1 MYKMVKICLFII
13 VGILLSADDLSKN
26 KEMIPNVNL
35 KDINKKKVNLL
46 EASKDY
52 YVLINF
58 WNMACEPCKKEMKFL
73 NQFHEKY
80 NEHGFKV
87 ISINMDTPRS
97 MSKVKKYVKSSKY
110 SFEVFQDPR
119 MSVFKKMGG
128 SIMPFV
134 VIADNKGNIV
144 NKHIGFNL
152 GDEKS
157 LELEIRELIS
167 FKPDTIYTKTKTEVE
182 ERSTSD
188 SRYGIKSNE
197 ND

>member
-1 MYKMVKICLFII
+1 MYKMPKICLFII
-13 VGILLSADDLSKN
+13 VGFLLSVDDFSKN

-35 KDINKKKVNLL
+35 KDINKKKVNLV

-119 MSVFKKMGG
+119 MNVFKKMGG

-134 VIADNKGNIV
+134 VIADNKGNVV

-167 FKPDTIYTKTKTEVE
+167 FEVDTTIE
-182 ERSTSD
+182 SD
-188 SRYGIKSNE
+188 V

>member
-1 MYKMVKICLFII
+1 MYKMAKICLFII
-13 VGILLSADDLSKN
+13 VGSLLSADDFSKN

-35 KDINKKKVNLL
+35 KDINKKKVNLV

-119 MSVFKKMGG
+119 MNVFKKMGG

-134 VIADNKGNIV
+134 VIADNKGNVV

-167 FKPDTIYTKTKTEVE
+167 FKVDTTIE
-182 ERSTSD
+182 
-188 SRYGIKSNE
+188 SNT
-197 ND
+197 DD

>member
-1 MYKMVKICLFII
+1 MYKIAKICLFVI
-13 VGILLSADDLSKN
+13 VGSLLMAEDSSKN
-26 KEMIPNVNL
+26 KEIIPNVNL
-35 KDINKKKVNLL
+35 KDINKKKVNLV

-80 NEHGFKV
+80 NEYGFKV

-119 MSVFKKMGG
+119 MDVFRKMGG

-134 VIADNKGNIV
+134 VIADNKGNVV

-167 FKPDTIYTKTKTEVE
+167 FEADTT
-182 ERSTSD
+182 
-188 SRYGIKSNE
+188 IKS
-197 ND
+197 DTK

>member
-1 MYKMVKICLFII
+1 MYKITKICLFVI
-13 VGILLSADDLSKN
+13 VGSLLMAEDSSKN
-26 KEMIPNVNL
+26 KEIIPNVNL
-35 KDINKKKVNLL
+35 KDINKKKVNLV

-52 YVLINF
+52 YILINF

-80 NEHGFKV
+80 NEYGFKV

-119 MSVFKKMGG
+119 MDVFRKMGG

-134 VIADNKGNIV
+134 VIADNKGNVV

-167 FKPDTIYTKTKTEVE
+167 FEADTT
-182 ERSTSD
+182 
-188 SRYGIKSNE
+188 IKS
-197 ND
+197 DTK